1 MKKKIFSLFPW
12 LQQGLDPNCVIGIAT
27 YAKTVNAVSLK
38 RLQGHWQIDKTH
50 SVAVTK
56 PGDYTKAI
64 TDCTNEVS
72 KLSCAINLVIPHHYY
87 QIVQME
93 KPNLTD
99 DEIVQSL
106 PWTAK
111 DVVNI
116 APENI
121 IADFIDYPISLPMQ
135 ARKMNVFITDKTQI
149 QPFINSFADTNAVL
163 RSMTSEEMVLLTLFG
178 KDKDAHMLV
187 VQHAEH
193 EPRILIICDGK
204 LVLARRL
211 NGFVGITEKDQNS
224 AFIDALGLEIQRS
237 MDFFE
242 SQLKQPPIRSIQLQC
257 DDLSSLT
264 LRAEL
269 AELLQVKVIDF
280 KPNLALSEGLD
291 SQFFYALAAAIS
303 MAESKEPRNEE

>member
-27 YAKTVNAVSLK
+27 YAKTVNAISLK
-38 RLQGHWQIDKTH
+38 RSQGHWQIDKTH
-50 SVAVTK
+50 SVAVTEQR
-56 PGDYTKAI
+56 DYTKAI
-64 TDCTNEVS
+64 AACTNEVS
-72 KLSCAINLVIPHHYY
+72 KLCCTINLVIPHYYY

-106 PWTAK
+106 PWTSK
-111 DVVNI
+111 DLVNI

-135 ARKMNVFITDKTQI
+135 VAKMNVFITDKTQI

-187 VQHAEH
+187 VQHIEH

-204 LVLARRL
+204 LVLVRRL
-211 NGFVGITEKDQNS
+211 NGFIGITEKDQNS
-224 AFIDALGLEIQRS
+224 AFIDTLALEIQRS

-257 DDLSSLT
+257 DNLSSLT

-269 AELLQVKVIDF
+269 AELLQIKVVDF
-280 KPNLALSEGLD
+280 KPNLALSEEVD
-291 SQFFYALAAAIS
+291 SQFYYALGAAMS
-303 MAESKEPRNEE
+303 MAESREPSDEK

>member
-12 LQQGLDPNCVIGIAT
+12 LQQGLDLNSVIGIAT
-27 YAKTVNAVSLK
+27 YAKAVNAVSLK
-38 RLQGHWQIDKTH
+38 RVQGGWQIDKTH
-50 SVAVTK
+50 SVAVAE

-106 PWTAK
+106 PWTTK
-111 DVVNI
+111 DLVNI
-116 APENI
+116 SPENI

-135 ARKMNVFITDKTQI
+135 ASKMNVFITDKTHI
-149 QPFINSFADTNAVL
+149 KPLINSFANTSAVL

-187 VQHAEH
+187 VQHVEH

-204 LVLARRL
+204 LVLVRRL
-211 NGFVGITEKDQNS
+211 NGFIGITAKDQNS

-269 AELLQVKVIDF
+269 AELLQIKVVNF
-280 KPNLALSEGLD
+280 KPNLALSEDLD
-291 SQFFYALAAAIS
+291 SQFFYALGAAIS
-303 MAESKEPRNEE
+303 MAESREPRDEE